1 MEKRKKVS
9 FWSVE
14 FPKEYANVLALVDV
28 FTTRY
33 PVAKL
38 APLSRQKKNNLH
50 RKLVKAINDGL
61 PDA

>member
-1 MEKRKKVS
+1 
-9 FWSVE
+9 VE